1 MSEEALKQE
10 EVIEEEGEIVDLEES
25 KPEESTVVDTPTED
39 GGPTEVVTEEPE
51 PEPEPEKSEEEL
63 VDYSDKVQ
71 KRINSLTRK
80 LREAERGQDSAYE
93 YAKNLAD
100 ENARLKTT
108 AQSLQQT
115 TFDESATRLESQ
127 KAQALASLQKA
138 HEVADYEKV
147 AQAQDVLAKI
157 AVQEQKVVEGKQRME
172 QMKNVE
178 ASNLQQPIQQ
188 ETGFS
193 SKMQDWI
200 DDGNNWF
207 LDNALMHQT
216 GTQIHAN
223 LMTEGFVVES
233 DAYFKEVSKRIR
245 EKHPEYFNTETKSK
259 PSQKVASAGRVS
271 GNTGNKQIRLS
282 PSEVQMAKKLNV
294 PLKEYAKYV
303 KR

>member
-10 EVIEEEGEIVDLEES
+10 EGIEEEGQIVDLDDPVEKTEES
-25 KPEESTVVDTPTED
+25 VAAAPV
-39 GGPTEVVTEEPE
+39 TEVVEETTVIE
-51 PEPEPEKSEEEL
+51 EKDETKEEEL

-71 KRINSLTRK
+71 KRINNLTRK
-80 LREAERGQDSAYE
+80 LREAERGQDSAYQ
-93 YAKNLAD
+93 YAKNLSA
-100 ENARLKTT
+100 ENERLKST
-108 AQSLQQT
+108 AHTLQQT

-127 KAQALASLQKA
+127 KAQAMASLQKA

-157 AVQEQKVVEGKQRME
+157 AVQEQRVSDGKQRMQQIQTNTQAQTIE
-172 QMKNVE
+172 QPV
-178 ASNLQQPIQQ
+178 QQQ
-188 ETGFS
+188 TGYN

-200 DDGNNWF
+200 DDGNDWF
-207 LDNALMHQT
+207 LNNALMHQA
-216 GTQIHAN
+216 GTQIHED
-223 LMTEGFVVES
+223 LVTEGFVVES
-233 DAYFKEVSKRIR
+233 DAYFKEVNARIR
-245 EKHPEYFNTETKSK
+245 DKHPEYFTNTNGKTK

-271 GNTGNKQIRLS
+271 GNTGNRQVKLS

>member
-10 EVIEEEGEIVDLEES
+10 EMIEEGGEIVDLEES
-25 KPEESTVVDTPTED
+25 VEK
-39 GGPTEVVTEEPE
+39 TEEPVAAAPETEVIEETAE
-51 PEPEPEKSEEEL
+51 PEVEVAEKEEEEL

-93 YAKNLAD
+93 YAKNLAA
-100 ENARLKTT
+100 ENQRLQST

-127 KAQALASLQKA
+127 KAQAMASLQKA

-172 QMKNVE
+172 QMKNAE
-178 ASNLQQPIQQ
+178 TQAPQQPVQQ
-188 ETGFS
+188 QTGFNT
-193 SKMQDWI
+193 KMQDWI
-200 DDGNNWF
+200 DDGNDWF
-207 LDNALMHQT
+207 LNNALMHQT
-216 GTQIHAN
+216 GTQIHED
-223 LMTEGFVVES
+223 LVTEGFVVES
-233 DAYFKEVSKRIR
+233 DAYFKEVNKRIR
-245 EKHPEYFNTETKSK
+245 TKHPEYFNTETKSK

-271 GNTGNKQIRLS
+271 GNTGNKQVRLS

>member
-10 EVIEEEGEIVDLEES
+10 EIIEEGGEVIDLDDAVEKTEAPVAEV
-25 KPEESTVVDTPTED
+25 PETVVDEETTE
-39 GGPTEVVTEEPE
+39 PQLETEE
-51 PEPEPEKSEEEL
+51 KNEEEL

-71 KRINSLTRK
+71 KRINTLTRK

-127 KAQALASLQKA
+127 KAQAMASLQKA

-172 QMKNVE
+172 QMQNVVTP
-178 ASNLQQPIQQ
+178 APQPVQQQ
-188 ETGFS
+188 TGFN

-200 DDGNNWF
+200 DDGNDWF
-207 LDNALMHQT
+207 LNNALMHQT
-216 GTQIHAN
+216 GTQIHED
-223 LMTEGFVVES
+223 LVTEGFVVES
-233 DAYFKEVSKRIR
+233 DAYFKEVDKRIR
-245 EKHPEYFNTETKSK
+245 TKHPEYFNTETKSK

-271 GNTGNKQIRLS
+271 GNASNKQVRLS

>member
-10 EVIEEEGEIVDLEES
+10 EMIEEGGEIVDLEES
-25 KPEESTVVDTPTED
+25 VEK
-39 GGPTEVVTEEPE
+39 TEEPVAAAPETEVIEETAE
-51 PEPEPEKSEEEL
+51 PEVEVAEKEEEEL

-127 KAQALASLQKA
+127 KAQAMASLQKA

-172 QMKNVE
+172 QMQNV
-178 ASNLQQPIQQ
+178 APTTQQPIQQ
-188 ETGFS
+188 QTKFN

-200 DDGNNWF
+200 DDGNEWF
-207 LDNALMHQT
+207 LNNALMHQS
-216 GTQIHAN
+216 GTQIHED
-223 LMTEGFVVES
+223 LVTEGFVVES
-233 DAYFKEVSKRIR
+233 DAYFKEVNKRIR
-245 EKHPEYFNTETKSK
+245 DKHPEYFNTDTKSK

-271 GNTGNKQIRLS
+271 GNTGNKQVRLS

>member
-1 MSEEALKQE
+1 MSEEALKQDDM
-10 EVIEEEGEIVDLEES
+10 IEEGGEIVDLEES
-25 KPEESTVVDTPTED
+25 VEK
-39 GGPTEVVTEEPE
+39 TEETVAVAPE
-51 PEPEPEKSEEEL
+51 PEVVEEVAEPEVKVADKEEEEL
-63 VDYSDKVQ
+63 IDYSDKVQ
-71 KRINSLTRK
+71 KRINTLTRK

-93 YAKNLAD
+93 YAKNLAA
-100 ENARLKTT
+100 ENERLKTT

-127 KAQALASLQKA
+127 KAQAMASLQKA

-157 AVQEQKVVEGKQRME
+157 AVQEQKVIEGKQRME
-172 QMKNVE
+172 QMQNVE
-178 ASNLQQPIQQ
+178 AQTPQQPVQQ
-188 ETGFS
+188 QTGFN

-200 DDGNNWF
+200 DDGNEWF
-207 LDNALMHQT
+207 LNNALMHQS
-216 GTQIHAN
+216 GTQIHED
-223 LMTEGFVVES
+223 LVTEGFVVES
-233 DAYFKEVSKRIR
+233 DAYFKEVNKRIR
-245 EKHPEYFNTETKSK
+245 DKHPEYFNTETKSK

-271 GNTGNKQIRLS
+271 GNTGNKQVRLS

>member
-10 EVIEEEGEIVDLEES
+10 EVIE
-25 KPEESTVVDTPTED
+25 D
-39 GGPTEVVTEEPE
+39 GGEVIDLDEAVETTAEPVAEAPE
-51 PEPEPEKSEEEL
+51 PEVSQETAEPEAEVPENNEEEL

-71 KRINSLTRK
+71 KRINTLTRK

-93 YAKNLAD
+93 YAKNLAE

-127 KAQALASLQKA
+127 KAQAMASLQKA

-157 AVQEQKVVEGKQRME
+157 AVQEQKVQEGKQRME
-172 QMKNVE
+172 QMQNVQTPE
-178 ASNLQQPIQQ
+178 VPQPVQQQ
-188 ETGFS
+188 TGFN

-200 DDGNNWF
+200 DDGNEWF
-207 LDNALMHQT
+207 LNNALMHQS
-216 GTQIHAN
+216 GTQIHED
-223 LMTEGFVVES
+223 LVTEGFVVES
-233 DAYFKEVSKRIR
+233 DAYFKEVGKRIR
-245 EKHPEYFNTETKSK
+245 TKHPEYFNTETKSK

-271 GNTGNKQIRLS
+271 GNASNKQVRLS

>member
-1 MSEEALKQE
+1 M
-10 EVIEEEGEIVDLEES
+10 IEEGGEIVDLEES
-25 KPEESTVVDTPTED
+25 VEK
-39 GGPTEVVTEEPE
+39 TEEPVAAAPETEVIEETAE
-51 PEPEPEKSEEEL
+51 PEVEVAEKEEEEL

-93 YAKNLAD
+93 YAKNLAA
-100 ENARLKTT
+100 ENQRLQST

-127 KAQALASLQKA
+127 KAQAMASLQKA

-172 QMKNVE
+172 QMKNAE
-178 ASNLQQPIQQ
+178 TQAPQQPVQQ
-188 ETGFS
+188 QAGFNT
-193 SKMQDWI
+193 KMQDWI
-200 DDGNNWF
+200 DDGNDWF
-207 LDNALMHQT
+207 LNNALMHQT
-216 GTQIHAN
+216 GTQIHED
-223 LMTEGFVVES
+223 LVTEGFVVES
-233 DAYFKEVSKRIR
+233 DAYFKEVNKRIR
-245 EKHPEYFNTETKSK
+245 TKHPEYFNTETKSK

-271 GNTGNKQIRLS
+271 GNTGNKQVRLS

>member
-10 EVIEEEGEIVDLEES
+10 EVIE
-25 KPEESTVVDTPTED
+25 D
-39 GGPTEVVTEEPE
+39 GGEVIDLDEAVETTAEPVAEAPE
-51 PEPEPEKSEEEL
+51 PEVSQETAEPEVEAAENNEEEL

-71 KRINSLTRK
+71 KRINTLTRK

-93 YAKNLAD
+93 YAKNLAE

-127 KAQALASLQKA
+127 KAQAIASLQKA

-157 AVQEQKVVEGKQRME
+157 AVQEQKVQEGKQRME
-172 QMKNVE
+172 QMQNVQTPV
-178 ASNLQQPIQQ
+178 APQPVQQQ
-188 ETGFS
+188 TGFN

-200 DDGNNWF
+200 DDGNEWF
-207 LDNALMHQT
+207 LNNALMHQS
-216 GTQIHAN
+216 GTQIHED
-223 LMTEGFVVES
+223 LVTEGFVVES
-233 DAYFKEVSKRIR
+233 DAYFKEVDKRIR
-245 EKHPEYFNTETKSK
+245 AKHPEYFNTETKSK

-271 GNTGNKQIRLS
+271 GNASNKQVRLS

>member
-1 MSEEALKQE
+1 MSEAALKQE

>member
-10 EVIEEEGEIVDLEES
+10 EIIEDGGEIVDLDDAVEKTEES
-25 KPEESTVVDTPTED
+25 VAEVTETPVVEANES
-39 GGPTEVVTEEPE
+39 EVVAEETE
-51 PEPEPEKSEEEL
+51 EEEL
-63 VDYSDKVQ
+63 VDYSDKVK
-71 KRINSLTRK
+71 KRINTLTRK

-100 ENARLKTT
+100 ENVRLKTT

-127 KAQALASLQKA
+127 KAQAMASLQKA

-172 QMKNVE
+172 QMQNVE
-178 ASNLQQPIQQ
+178 TTAPQPVQQQ
-188 ETGFS
+188 TGFN

-200 DDGNNWF
+200 DDGNEWF
-207 LDNALMHQT
+207 LNNALMHQT
-216 GTQIHAN
+216 GTQIHED
-223 LMTEGFVVES
+223 LLTEGFVVES
-233 DAYFKEVSKRIR
+233 DAYFKEVNKRIR
-245 EKHPEYFNTETKSK
+245 TKHPEYFNTETKSK

-271 GNTGNKQIRLS
+271 GNTGNKQVRLS

>member
-1 MSEEALKQE
+1 MSEEALKQDDM
-10 EVIEEEGEIVDLEES
+10 IEEGGEIVDLEES
-25 KPEESTVVDTPTED
+25 VEK
-39 GGPTEVVTEEPE
+39 TEETVAVAPE
-51 PEPEPEKSEEEL
+51 PEVVEEIAEPEVEVADKEEEEL

-71 KRINSLTRK
+71 KRINTLTRK

-93 YAKNLAD
+93 YAKNLAA
-100 ENARLKTT
+100 ENERLKTT

-127 KAQALASLQKA
+127 KAQAIASLQKA

-172 QMKNVE
+172 QMQNV
-178 ASNLQQPIQQ
+178 APTTQQPIQQ
-188 ETGFS
+188 QTRFN

-200 DDGNNWF
+200 DDGNEWF
-207 LDNALMHQT
+207 LNNALMHQS
-216 GTQIHAN
+216 GTQIHED
-223 LMTEGFVVES
+223 LVTEGFVVES
-233 DAYFKEVSKRIR
+233 DAYFKEVNKRIR
-245 EKHPEYFNTETKSK
+245 DKHPEYFNTDTKSK

-271 GNTGNKQIRLS
+271 GNTGNKQVRLS

>member
-1 MSEEALKQE
+1 MSEEALKQDDM
-10 EVIEEEGEIVDLEES
+10 IEEGGEIVDLEES
-25 KPEESTVVDTPTED
+25 VEK
-39 GGPTEVVTEEPE
+39 TEETVAVAPE
-51 PEPEPEKSEEEL
+51 PEVVEEVAEPEVEVADKEEEEL

-71 KRINSLTRK
+71 KRINTLTRK

-93 YAKNLAD
+93 YAKNLAA
-100 ENARLKTT
+100 ENERLKTT

-127 KAQALASLQKA
+127 KAQAMASLQKA

-172 QMKNVE
+172 QMQNV
-178 ASNLQQPIQQ
+178 APTTQQPIQQ
-188 ETGFS
+188 QTGFN

-200 DDGNNWF
+200 DDGNEWF
-207 LDNALMHQT
+207 LNNALMHQS
-216 GTQIHAN
+216 GTQIHED
-223 LMTEGFVVES
+223 LVTEGFVVES
-233 DAYFKEVSKRIR
+233 DAYFKEVNKRIR
-245 EKHPEYFNTETKSK
+245 DKHPEYFNTETKSK

-271 GNTGNKQIRLS
+271 GNTGNKQVRLS

>member
-1 MSEEALKQE
+1 MSEEALKQDDM
-10 EVIEEEGEIVDLEES
+10 IEEGGEIVDLEES
-25 KPEESTVVDTPTED
+25 VEK
-39 GGPTEVVTEEPE
+39 TEETVAVAPE
-51 PEPEPEKSEEEL
+51 PEVVEEIAEPEVEVADKEEEEL

-71 KRINSLTRK
+71 KRINTLTRK

-93 YAKNLAD
+93 YAKNLAA
-100 ENARLKTT
+100 ENERLKTT

-127 KAQALASLQKA
+127 KAQAIASLQKA

-172 QMKNVE
+172 QMQNV
-178 ASNLQQPIQQ
+178 APTTQQPIQQ
-188 ETGFS
+188 QTRFN

-200 DDGNNWF
+200 DDGNEWF
-207 LDNALMHQT
+207 LNNALMHQS
-216 GTQIHAN
+216 GTQIHED
-223 LMTEGFVVES
+223 LVTEGFVVES
-233 DAYFKEVSKRIR
+233 DAYFKEVNKRIR
-245 EKHPEYFNTETKSK
+245 DKHPEYFNTETKSK

-271 GNTGNKQIRLS
+271 GNTGNKQVRLS

>member
-10 EVIEEEGEIVDLEES
+10 EIIEEEGEIVDLSDSVE
-25 KPEESTVVDTPTED
+25 K
-39 GGPTEVVTEEPE
+39 TEEPVAAA
-51 PEPEPEKSEEEL
+51 PEPEVIEEEAVEPEAEVAEKEEEL

-127 KAQALASLQKA
+127 KAQAMTSLQKA

-178 ASNLQQPIQQ
+178 APNLQQPIKQQ
-188 ETGFS
+188 TGFN

-216 GTQIHAN
+216 GTQIHED
-223 LMTEGFVVES
+223 LVTEGFVVES
-233 DAYFKEVSKRIR
+233 DAYFKEVNKRIR
-245 EKHPEYFNTETKSK
+245 NKHPEYFNTETKSK

-271 GNTGNKQIRLS
+271 GNTGNKQVRLS

>member
-10 EVIEEEGEIVDLEES
+10 EVIE
-25 KPEESTVVDTPTED
+25 D
-39 GGPTEVVTEEPE
+39 GGEVIDLDEAVENTAEPVAQAPELEVSQETAEPE
-51 PEPEPEKSEEEL
+51 AEVAENNEEEL

-71 KRINSLTRK
+71 KRINTLTRK
-80 LREAERGQDSAYE
+80 LREAERGQDSAYQ

-127 KAQALASLQKA
+127 KAQAMASLQKA

-157 AVQEQKVVEGKQRME
+157 AVQEQKVVEGKQRIE
-172 QMKNVE
+172 QMQNVVTQ
-178 ASNLQQPIQQ
+178 APQPVQQQ
-188 ETGFS
+188 TGFN

-200 DDGNNWF
+200 DDGNEWF
-207 LDNALMHQT
+207 LNNAIMHQT
-216 GTQIHAN
+216 GTQIHED
-223 LMTEGFVVES
+223 LLTEGFVVES
-233 DAYFKEVSKRIR
+233 DAYFKEVDKRIR
-245 EKHPEYFNTETKSK
+245 TKHPEYFNTETKSK

-271 GNTGNKQIRLS
+271 GNASNKQVRLS

>member
-10 EVIEEEGEIVDLEES
+10 EMIEEGGEVIDLDDAVEKTEAPVAEV
-25 KPEESTVVDTPTED
+25 PETVVDEETTE
-39 GGPTEVVTEEPE
+39 PQLETEE
-51 PEPEPEKSEEEL
+51 KNEEEL

-71 KRINSLTRK
+71 KRINTLTRK

-127 KAQALASLQKA
+127 KAQAMSSLQKA

-157 AVQEQKVVEGKQRME
+157 AVQEQKVQEGKQRME
-172 QMKNVE
+172 QMQNMQ
-178 ASNLQQPIQQ
+178 APSTLQPVQQ
-188 ETGFS
+188 QAGFN

-200 DDGNNWF
+200 DDGNDWF
-207 LDNALMHQT
+207 LNNALMHQT
-216 GTQIHAN
+216 GTQIHED
-223 LMTEGFVVES
+223 LVTEGFVVES
-233 DAYFKEVSKRIR
+233 DAYFKEVDKRIR
-245 EKHPEYFNTETKSK
+245 TKHPEYFNTETKSK

-271 GNTGNKQIRLS
+271 GNASNKQVRLS

>member
-10 EVIEEEGEIVDLEES
+10 EIIEEEGEIVDLSDSVE
-25 KPEESTVVDTPTED
+25 K
-39 GGPTEVVTEEPE
+39 TEEPVAAA
-51 PEPEPEKSEEEL
+51 PEPEVIEEEAVEPEAEVAEKEEEL

-71 KRINSLTRK
+71 KIINSLTRK

-127 KAQALASLQKA
+127 KAQAMTSLQKA

-178 ASNLQQPIQQ
+178 APNLQQPIQQ
-188 ETGFS
+188 QTGFN

-216 GTQIHAN
+216 GTQIHED
-223 LMTEGFVVES
+223 LVTEGFVVES
-233 DAYFKEVSKRIR
+233 DAYFKEVNKRIR
-245 EKHPEYFNTETKSK
+245 NKHPEYFNTETKSK

-271 GNTGNKQIRLS
+271 GNTGNKQVRLS

>member
-10 EVIEEEGEIVDLEES
+10 EIIEEEGEIVDLGES
-25 KPEESTVVDTPTED
+25 VEK
-39 GGPTEVVTEEPE
+39 TEEPVAAA
-51 PEPEPEKSEEEL
+51 PEPEVIEEEAVEPEAEVAEKEEEL

-127 KAQALASLQKA
+127 KAQAMTSLQKA

-233 DAYFKEVSKRIR
+233 DAYFKEVNKRIR
-245 EKHPEYFNTETKSK
+245 NKHPEYFNTETKSK

-271 GNTGNKQIRLS
+271 GNTGNKQVRLS

>member
-10 EVIEEEGEIVDLEES
+10 EVIEEEGQIVDLDDPVEKTEES
-25 KPEESTVVDTPTED
+25 VAAAPV
-39 GGPTEVVTEEPE
+39 TEVVEETTEVK
-51 PEPEPEKSEEEL
+51 EKDETKEEEL

-71 KRINSLTRK
+71 KRINNLTRK
-80 LREAERGQDSAYE
+80 LREAERGQDSAYQ
-93 YAKNLAD
+93 YAKNLSE
-100 ENARLKTT
+100 ENERLKST
-108 AQSLQQT
+108 AHTLQQT

-127 KAQALASLQKA
+127 KAQAMASLQKA

-157 AVQEQKVVEGKQRME
+157 AVQEQRVSDGKQRME
-172 QMKNVE
+172 QMQTNTQAQTIE
-178 ASNLQQPIQQ
+178 QPAQQQ
-188 ETGFS
+188 TGYN

-200 DDGNNWF
+200 DDGNDWF
-207 LDNALMHQT
+207 LNNALMHQS
-216 GTQIHAN
+216 GTQIHED
-223 LMTEGFVVES
+223 LVTEGFVVES
-233 DAYFKEVSKRIR
+233 DAYFKEVNARIR
-245 EKHPEYFNTETKSK
+245 DKHPEYFTNTNGKTK

-271 GNTGNKQIRLS
+271 GNTGNRQVKLS